1 MSYVDKKNIFSEV
14 DLIECIKNIM
24 ELSGLLDALKNDA
37 SEQIVW
43 LRFQNRLTNQIN
55 YQSIIKHCG
64 GEHSSD
70 VDVLLPQDA
79 HI

>member
-1 MSYVDKKNIFSEV
+1 MKIRDTADYLQFQ
-14 DLIECIKNIM
+14 
-24 ELSGLLDALKNDA
+24 GLDDALKNDA